1 MPSIQDLAKQ
11 KGVTLKPL
19 NQMNNAGGIT
29 LQELAKRKGIELK
42 PVVEEKPKTFLQKT
56 GEVIKGAGKGLLSTL
71 SGASAIG
78 ENMLKTTGRII
89 TPKSLEKTFGFQK
102 EDLSSAKNL
111 QNKIENNLGIQTGSL
126 TTPINNLQKIGFTL
140 EQIAEFF
147 VPGGA
152 SLKVGKTA
160 EAAMVGGKLLKG
172 ITKFG
177 ATGLTEA
184 GLSAGQTIIQK
195 GEIDSDTKKAAL
207 YGLVTPTV
215 GSIGG
220 KLLKG
225 IGNTTSEILGK
236 TTGAGKT
243 SIVEVFN
250 NPNVIKFAREAGS
263 DTDSMLRQIA
273 EQAES
278 SLQSMKIERGK
289 MYRQQ
294 LEKLDLGKKELSNV
308 LYEVKNKL
316 KDLSDDLDTIVEG
329 ENVMNKAIK
338 DVEGWADDTAY
349 GMDKLKQ
356 RLGSYS
362 QQLIGA
368 GKTKAKR
375 IVDELRISVTKGLK
389 DNVKGYGEMT
399 KSYEETS
406 DMINDITH
414 SLSLGNKKQT
424 ETAVRKFMQSVQRD
438 DDTRRQFLEVLS
450 KQKGNDLVGKIAGSL
465 LGRVSPR
472 GLSGLL
478 IGGGAGIASLS
489 NPSTIVGLL
498 PVMLMTSPRIVAEF
512 TNIVGRITKPMI
524 ESKLLSVD
532 LQRAVRQ
539 LLLEMRK
546 ESE

>member
-1 MPSIQDLAKQ
+1 MPTLEELAKQ

-19 NQMNNAGGIT
+19 KQMSKAGGIS
-29 LQELAKRKGIELK
+29 LQDFAKQKGITLK
-42 PVVEEKPKTFLQKT
+42 PKEEEKPKTFFQKT
-56 GEVIKGAGKGLLSTL
+56 GDVVKGVGKGLLSTL
-71 SGASAIG
+71 SGASAVG